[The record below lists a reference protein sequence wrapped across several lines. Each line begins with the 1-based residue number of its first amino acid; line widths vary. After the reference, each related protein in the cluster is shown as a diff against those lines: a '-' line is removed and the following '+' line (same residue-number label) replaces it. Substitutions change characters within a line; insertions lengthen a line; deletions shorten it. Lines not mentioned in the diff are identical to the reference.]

1 MLYLVRHGQTEAN
14 ARGLLLGRADPSLSE
29 LGRRQA
35 VALRALVPAGAR
47 IVASPLARTRETA
60 EALGASSKV
69 AVAVELDDRWLE
81 LDYGEFD
88 EVPLAD
94 VPADVWR
101 RWRTDLDFTPP
112 GGESLAALGKRVRAA
127 CEDLVEEAARRDVV
141 VVSHVSPIKAA
152 LTWALG
158 VGDEAQ
164 WRMFVAVAS
173 VATVATDG
181 WAPSLRSFN
190 QMPTVPQ
197 PLVAGGGT
205 DTLRP

>member
-1 MLYLVRHGQTEAN
+1 VY
-14 ARGLLLGRADPSLSE
+14 
-29 LGRRQA
+29 
-35 VALRALVPAGAR
+35 
-47 IVASPLARTRETA
+47 
-60 EALGASSKV
+60 
-69 AVAVELDDRWLE
+69 
-81 LDYGEFD
+81 D

-101 RWRTDLDFTPP
+101 RWRTDMDFAPP

-127 CEDLVEEAARRDVV
+127 CDDLVEEAAKRDVV

-152 LTWALG
+152 ITWALG
-158 VGDEAQ
+158 VGDATQ

-190 QMPTVPQ
+190 QVPA
-197 PLVAGGGT
+197 L